1 MFDCLCFYYQH
12 LDNVA
17 NEDVRTQ
24 IRIFSEHKE
33 EDAEEF
39 SHRYDSIRFEM
50 EYPLTHAVNVTQVF
64 NFHVLVAELDAMSNI
79 LHIRCFS
86 CYLIIHS

>member
-1 MFDCLCFYYQH
+1 VCLCHKH
-12 LDNVA
+12 LENDV

-39 SHRYDSIRFEM
+39 SHRYDNIRFEM
-50 EYPLTHAVNVTQVF
+50 EYPLTQLFFPPN
-64 NFHVLVAELDAMSNI
+64 NFWGGIDWFRL
-79 LHIRCFS
+79 
-86 CYLIIHS
+86 